1 MDYIYEKKNGSQ
13 EPLWTVP
20 LMCCVGVL
28 DLDLGELP
36 PQADQLHVAAKY
48 LGDHVAELR
57 TVHTQSL
64 PNRTLCC

>member
-1 MDYIYEKKNGSQ
+1 
-13 EPLWTVP
+13 
-20 LMCCVGVL
+20 MCCVGVL

-57 TVHTQSL
+57 TVHAYSL
-64 PNRTLCC
+64 PNRTLCS

>member
-1 MDYIYEKKNGSQ
+1 MRKKWRPRIS
-13 EPLWTVP
+13 LTVP
-20 LMCCVGVL
+20 LMCVGVL

-57 TVHTQSL
+57 TVHAYSL
-64 PNRTLCC
+64 PNRTLCS

>member
-1 MDYIYEKKNGSQ
+1 MDYINEKKNGGLES
-13 EPLWTVP
+13 LWTVP
-20 LMCCVGVL
+20 LMCVGVL

-57 TVHTQSL
+57 IVHTELNLSHSM
-64 PNRTLCC
+64 